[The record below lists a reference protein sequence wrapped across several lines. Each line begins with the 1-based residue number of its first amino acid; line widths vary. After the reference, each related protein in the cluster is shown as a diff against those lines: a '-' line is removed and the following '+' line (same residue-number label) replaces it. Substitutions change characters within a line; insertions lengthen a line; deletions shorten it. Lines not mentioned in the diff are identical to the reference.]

1 MGKIEEGGA
10 NVGSMHPV
18 TPVDQVLSKTM
29 TAESVDAEFNALLLT
44 NKNETP
50 VDPEQVPE
58 LPADIPPAEDP
69 MNPIPENP
77 NERVATK
84 EEIKSVSDLEAE
96 MESFFGDNTKDS
108 EMYTEK
114 ADNEMYDTWSNYIKS
129 YKSNMRSVNSAL
141 NSKRYDECIK
151 YANSAINDMT
161 KCKEIIMNL
170 HSDKSHIALNTIVSG
185 LLGTLKFIAETTIG
199 FFVINVTKTTN
210 KLKGLRETI
219 KKDGLSSD
227 IFDSCRNE
235 LIGACETN
243 IKAANNFIKKANK
256 NKSKGYQESSDIQI
270 TGDEYLYLEE
280 AMKDIDHLC
289 KMSGI
294 TSPSTSV
301 KEGEDAFIFE
311 GYDDGSENYT
321 SFFEEG
327 DKTID
332 EDIRPIVEKLNS
344 KGYKTIAS
352 CSGHPS
358 ARAKDDRY
366 HDGVRYKKLY
376 STARI
381 VFDKIYDFPN
391 IPDGWTKKVMEEDQR
406 VGIYV
411 DPPRFKIIDGLPEK
425 QYANWKR
432 RYMRALEKWADEL
445 PKEGETK
452 ETDTSDVSLESV
464 MEDVVTDAMVGV

>member
-50 VDPEQVPE
+50 VDPEQVRE

-114 ADNEMYDTWSNYIKS
+114 ADNEMYDAWSNYIKS
-129 YKSNMRSVNSAL
+129 YKSNMRSANSAL

-256 NKSKGYQESSDIQI
+256 TKSKGYHESSDIQI

-311 GYDDGSENYT
+311 GYDEVSENST
-321 SFFEEG
+321 PFFEEG

-366 HDGVRYKKLY
+366 RDGIRYKKLY

-381 VFDKIYDFPN
+381 VFYKIYDFPN
-391 IPDGWTKKVMEEDQR
+391 IPDVWTKKVMEEDQR

-445 PKEGETK
+445 PKEGDIK

-464 MEDVVTDAMVGV
+464 VEDVVTDAMVGV

>member
-44 NKNETP
+44 DKNETP

-77 NERVATK
+77 NERVATP

-96 MESFFGDNTKDS
+96 MESFFGDINVGSELFTESNNTDN
-108 EMYTEK
+108 TNRVNV
-114 ADNEMYDTWSNYIKS
+114 DNE
-129 YKSNMRSVNSAL
+129 R
-141 NSKRYDECIK
+141 
-151 YANSAINDMT
+151 
-161 KCKEIIMNL
+161 
-170 HSDKSHIALNTIVSG
+170 
-185 LLGTLKFIAETTIG
+185 
-199 FFVINVTKTTN
+199 
-210 KLKGLRETI
+210 
-219 KKDGLSSD
+219 
-227 IFDSCRNE
+227 
-235 LIGACETN
+235 
-243 IKAANNFIKKANK
+243 
-256 NKSKGYQESSDIQI
+256 
-270 TGDEYLYLEE
+270 LYLEE
-280 AMKDIDHLC
+280 SMKEIDHLC

-311 GYDDGSENYT
+311 GYDEGSENST
-321 SFFEEG
+321 PFFEEG

-358 ARAKDDRY
+358 ARVKDDRY
-366 HDGVRYKKLY
+366 RDGVRYKKLY

-445 PKEGETK
+445 PKEGDTK